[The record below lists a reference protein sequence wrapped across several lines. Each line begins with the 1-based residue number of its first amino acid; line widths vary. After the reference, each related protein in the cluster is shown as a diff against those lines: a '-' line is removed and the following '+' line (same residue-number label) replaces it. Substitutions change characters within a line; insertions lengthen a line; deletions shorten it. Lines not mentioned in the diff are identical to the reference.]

1 MAVTDNTIFQKN
13 KDDLPVGL
21 QQKKQDFPWWMVVV
35 GIVILTTFFLI
46 QFNPDFNDAFMVIKA
61 GLSITISTTIIAYTV
76 ALLIGLLV
84 GLGRVSESK
93 FWRNVATIYV
103 EIVRGVPL
111 LVLIFFIALVLIPA
125 VTNLVSSLGIFL
137 MKNGLEEMGSKLAV
151 IDTRS
156 VSMNSRAIISLAIT
170 YGAFLAEIFRAGIQS
185 INKGQMEAARSQGMN
200 HWQAMRHVILPQAVR
215 NIFPAL
221 GNDLISMLKDSSLV
235 SILAVRDITQIAR
248 LYTGHSFKFAEAY
261 TILCVLY
268 LTLTL
273 LLSFLLKLIERKIGN
288 DDK

>member
-13 KDDLPVGL
+13 KDDLPAGL

-221 GNDLISMLKDSSLV
+221 GNDLISMLAEGFIPGFDTGSS
-235 SILAVRDITQIAR
+235 
-248 LYTGHSFKFAEAY
+248 
-261 TILCVLY
+261 
-268 LTLTL
+268 
-273 LLSFLLKLIERKIGN
+273 
-288 DDK
+288 